1 MTISRSKTR
10 RRTSTKQHPEYWSN
24 TGETTRMWNLISERR
39 ITELKAW
46 IEEDVNVVHIRSEDG
61 RGPLWWAYEKG
72 NMKIVNLLLS
82 SGVDGTLK
90 DSTGAMA
97 KEMRQN

>member
-1 MTISRSKTR
+1 MENWKFASNPKTR
-10 RRTSTKQHPEYWSN
+10 
-24 TGETTRMWNLISERR
+24 
-39 ITELKAW
+39 
-46 IEEDVNVVHIRSEDG
+46 NVTMMNFCIVHIRSEDG
-61 RGPLWWAYEKG
+61 RGPLWWAYEQG

>member
-1 MTISRSKTR
+1 
-10 RRTSTKQHPEYWSN
+10 
-24 TGETTRMWNLISERR
+24 
-39 ITELKAW
+39 
-46 IEEDVNVVHIRSEDG
+46 VV
-61 RGPLWWAYEKG
+61 WAYEQG